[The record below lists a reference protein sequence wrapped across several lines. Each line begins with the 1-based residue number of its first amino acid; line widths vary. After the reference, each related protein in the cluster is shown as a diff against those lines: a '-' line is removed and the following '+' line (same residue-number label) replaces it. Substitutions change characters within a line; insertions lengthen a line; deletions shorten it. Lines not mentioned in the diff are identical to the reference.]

1 MLLVLSIAG
10 LVSIIPL
17 SIWAA
22 TGSLDRAW
30 QALRE
35 YLLAMAVLVV
45 PALVF
50 AAIALLPRVW
60 N

>member
-1 MLLVLSIAG
+1 MLLILSIAG

-22 TGSLDRAW
+22 TGRIDRAW

-35 YLLAMAVLVV
+35 YCVAMSFIIVPVLVV
-45 PALVF
+45 VL
-50 AAIALLPRVW
+50 ITLLPRLW
-60 N
+60 S